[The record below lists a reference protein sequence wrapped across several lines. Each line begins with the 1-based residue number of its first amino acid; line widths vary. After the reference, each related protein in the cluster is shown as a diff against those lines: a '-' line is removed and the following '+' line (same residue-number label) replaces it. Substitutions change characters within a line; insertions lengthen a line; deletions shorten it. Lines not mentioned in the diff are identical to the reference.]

1 MREGKFKMEVDG
13 QTLSRLQVILERME
27 SASRK
32 PEETF
37 SAIERFW
44 SEFSTLSDVAEIAS
58 RMTDLGEICRLLLK
72 KAMSGTGSTI
82 GSLILREPVGENLRI
97 VATEGW
103 NPTMIGSIDPD
114 ESLAGKVIREGE
126 PVLAPDSVE
135 RADFPRHGDDNRYTS
150 SSFVIAPLKSGA
162 ATFGAVCLTERRD
175 DRPYSSEDLVF
186 LEHLFRQAE
195 GPLQNARDLELTG
208 IEDRKKDETIERQ
221 RLQLAQ
227 AQEKIVHAEKLT
239 SLGRM
244 VSGVA
249 HELNNPITSILGF
262 TEILLDEELP
272 EEQRDKVRI
281 VFAEAQ
287 RARQILQNLLAF
299 LRYREPEKKP
309 VDLNSVVE
317 TIAALRRYEL
327 SRRDIDLST
336 DMDPNLPTTLID
348 VDQIQLVLLNL
359 LNNAAEAMPPK
370 GQRQIRIGTRGGED
384 TVTFWVSDTGVG
396 IPESIRER
404 VFDPFYST
412 KPGNAN
418 TGLGLTLSKDI
429 VEYHQGR
436 IRLRSSSIG
445 GTRVQVELP
454 RIQPVRNEVPL
465 PEQDPFD
472 PTRFDRLTAIVI
484 EDEEY
489 NAELVRK
496 FLEMA
501 GFDVTLS
508 MSGVEALQVLLHE
521 NFDLIVCD
529 LLMPELDG
537 KRLYRE
543 IQKYRPN
550 LCGRFV
556 FMTGDTADPQT
567 HLFVKNNRVTLV
579 AKPFTRKEL
588 LDAVTNLLGDEVRE
602 SQAAQASTG

>member
-126 PVLAPDSVE
+126 PVLAPDSIE

-162 ATFGAVCLTERRD
+162 ETFGAVCLTERRD

-272 EEQRDKVRI
+272 EEQGDKVRI

>member
-126 PVLAPDSVE
+126 PVLAPDSIE

-162 ATFGAVCLTERRD
+162 ETFGAVCLTERRD

-186 LEHLFRQAE
+186 LEHLFRRAE

-272 EEQRDKVRI
+272 EEQGDKVRI

-336 DMDPNLPTTLID
+336 DLDPNLPTTLID